1 MIALE
6 EAYNYLK
13 NNLRSDRYMHTL
25 GVISVAKKL
34 AKLNG
39 VSEEKAEIA
48 ALSHDIAK
56 NMSKEDMA
64 DIIKQNNIKLSLE
77 ESISKQL
84 WHSILA
90 PIVARKELK
99 IEDKD
104 ILGAIRWH
112 TTGKENM
119 TKLEKIIY
127 IADMIEPSRQFEG
140 VDEIRNVTLQNLD
153 EGVLLGLTHTIEFLQ
168 SKNLIVDNNT
178 INARDYLLRK
188 ESKIG

>member
-6 EAYNYLK
+6 EAYAYLR

-64 DIIKQNNIKLSLE
+64 DIIKENNIKLSLE

>member
-1 MIALE
+1 MANRSLLPVYKMLYGRNFHYVNFDQRLE
-6 EAYNYLK
+6 
-13 NNLRSDRYMHTL
+13 MQ
-25 GVISVAKKL
+25 
-34 AKLNG
+34 
-39 VSEEKAEIA
+39 KAEIA
-48 ALSHDIAK
+48 ALCHDIAK

-64 DIIKQNNIKLSLE
+64 DIIKENNIKLSLE

-119 TKLEKIIY
+119 TKLEKII
-127 IADMIEPSRQFEG
+127 
-140 VDEIRNVTLQNLD
+140 
-153 EGVLLGLTHTIEFLQ
+153 
-168 SKNLIVDNNT
+168 
-178 INARDYLLRK
+178 
-188 ESKIG
+188 

>member
-6 EAYNYLK
+6 EAYAYLR